1 MTKLRN
7 VKWAYSYM
15 EVCMHSH
22 QPSLVPL
29 CKVFLPEAILFWVGV
44 NAVRDLRCN
53 PKKWILV
60 LLKGVVSNCLRVN
73 CGALCRWCE
82 LLQYKNILC
91 CMWKHIVLHSASL
104 QTHIHSRRCACE
116 WMNDNLMYKYELG
129 YICFTIILVLKW
141 FKVESHH
148 RRTSSVLHSPSWK
161 YLPMLHK

>member
-1 MTKLRN
+1 MTKLRY
-7 VKWAYSYM
+7 VKWAYSYAV
-15 EVCMHSH
+15 VCMHSH
-22 QPSLVPL
+22 QPSLVQL
-29 CKVFLPEAILFWVGV
+29 CNVFLPPAILFWVGV
-44 NAVRDLRCN
+44 NAVRDLRCD
-53 PKKWILV
+53 PKNRILV

-82 LLQYKNILC
+82 LHQYQNILY
-91 CMWKHIVLHSASL
+91 MLHVK
-104 QTHIHSRRCACE
+104 THIHSRRYACE

-148 RRTSSVLHSPSWK
+148 RRISSVLHSPSWK